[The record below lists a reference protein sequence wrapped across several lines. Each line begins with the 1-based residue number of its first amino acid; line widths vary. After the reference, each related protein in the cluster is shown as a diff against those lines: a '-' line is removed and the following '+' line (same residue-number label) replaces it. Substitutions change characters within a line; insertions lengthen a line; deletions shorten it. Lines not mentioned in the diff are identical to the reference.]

1 MPEIDLGL
9 VRGKQGNP
17 GTNGEDATINGF
29 PAINIIAGK
38 NISIDQ
44 SVPGTLEISASFD
57 TGGFIPTE
65 EKGAVGGVATLGPD
79 GKLAEDQRPN
89 ATGMGAAD
97 RSLSNLTD
105 HQTALYNLGA
115 GAQPNHLINGDFT
128 VNQEKW
134 TGTPSAENQKIHDMW
149 VLSWTPGGTGHAY
162 ALTDGGVSITSE
174 SVVGND
180 PGGVITNKF
189 EEPID
194 GEWTLSVLMKID
206 SLPAGS
212 YIAIQIAN
220 DTKQAYP
227 GYSINSEAAQM
238 EKYAIYTLTAN
249 ISGWEASDVM
259 RVSVYNCGGPATF
272 SVKSV
277 KLEPGAKQT
286 HARLDGTGV
295 WKRLPQPDEDYAV
308 QLAKCQRYYQLYS
321 GAAVRPNSPIDCRP
335 VMRTPTG
342 GRLTQGTIVI
352 DGVTYYYN
360 SAEL

>member
-1 MPEIDLGL
+1 
-9 VRGKQGNP
+9 
-17 GTNGEDATINGF
+17 
-29 PAINIIAGK
+29 
-38 NISIDQ
+38 
-44 SVPGTLEISASFD
+44 
-57 TGGFIPTE
+57 
-65 EKGAVGGVATLGPD
+65 
-79 GKLAEDQRPN
+79 
-89 ATGMGAAD
+89 
-97 RSLSNLTD
+97 
-105 HQTALYNLGA
+105 
-115 GAQPNHLINGDFT
+115 
-128 VNQEKW
+128 
-134 TGTPSAENQKIHDMW
+134 MW
-149 VLSWTPGGTGHAY
+149 FLSWEPGGTGYAY
-162 ALTDGGVSITSE
+162 ALTDGGVSITCE

-180 PGGVITNKF
+180 PGCAISNFF
-189 EEPID
+189 EKPID

-259 RVSVYNCGGPATF
+259 RVSVYNYGGPAAF
-272 SVKSV
+272 AVKSV

-286 HARLDGTGV
+286 QARLDGAG

-321 GAAVRPNSPIDCRP
+321 DAEARPNSPIDCRP

-342 GRLTQGTIVI
+342 ERLTQGTIVI